1 MVFDSTTTA
10 EGDTAVMRT
19 MRLKSKVPQQCL
31 DFAYYMDLVEGSS
44 ASIKYVLLNETFPDR
59 PVLK

>member
-1 MVFDSTTTA
+1 MVFDSTNTA
-10 EGDTAVMRT
+10 EGDTGVMRT

-44 ASIKYVLLNETFPDR
+44 ASIKYVFLHKTFPIN
-59 PVLK
+59 PV